1 MGTGS
6 WESREEEIDSPHEMM
21 LTRPSRGLD
30 QEKWMGWNAMC
41 AAGRTE
47 SIWDGSVL
55 EVGKR
60 KGDGRREAQ
69 CLGP

>member
-1 MGTGS
+1 
-6 WESREEEIDSPHEMM
+6 
-21 LTRPSRGLD
+21 
-30 QEKWMGWNAMC
+30 MGWNAMC
-41 AAGRTE
+41 GAGRTE

-69 CLGP
+69 CLGPQIGAISDTNKTGGQMGKGEEERW